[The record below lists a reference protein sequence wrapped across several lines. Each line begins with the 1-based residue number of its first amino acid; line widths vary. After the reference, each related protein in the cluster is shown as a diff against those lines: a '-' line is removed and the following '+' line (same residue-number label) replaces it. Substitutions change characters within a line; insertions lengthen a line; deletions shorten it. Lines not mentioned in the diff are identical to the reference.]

1 MDYVPSFFTLGA
13 LRRVYE
19 QPIRPI
25 HLIRTG
31 DKKTN
36 LKPPDSRRPRG
47 APTKRVPSIGEK
59 RKVVCQRCGGNGHY
73 KTKCTNPAKPAAKK
87 AAAKPDKS
95 ETESA
100 KSETKSAKSKTKS
113 AKSAT
118 KKPPAK
124 KPAAK
129 KRDTSARR
137 NRLKSKRKRESS
149 TSGSD

>member
-100 KSETKSAKSKTKS
+100 KS
-113 AKSAT
+113 AT